1 MLWQYKLK
9 RERTGDRRE
18 SRRLIEF
25 QNLGKEMTPRLKKIN
40 DLLLGQVKKKK
51 QTPTVISKVKEV
63 THHVEEK
70 DHQ

>member
-1 MLWQYKLK
+1 
-9 RERTGDRRE
+9 
-18 SRRLIEF
+18 
-25 QNLGKEMTPRLKKIN
+25 MTPRLKKIN
-40 DLLLGQVKKKK
+40 DLLLGQVKKK

>member
-9 RERTGDRRE
+9 RERIGERRK

-40 DLLLGQVKKKK
+40 DLLLGQVEKK